1 MRRLSDTAQLMAL
14 ALLNLSDDGG
24 YFLADLFPVRS
35 FARPF
40 DEDSVKTHGALSE
53 LSLSGWVKIVDQP
66 TRGRLVVNFEKHGRQ
81 DCDHP
86 L

>member
-1 MRRLSDTAQLMAL
+1 MPRIRTIKPGFWSHPVMRRLSDTAQLMAL
-14 ALLNLSDDGG
+14 ALLNL
-24 YFLADLFPVRS
+24 
-35 FARPF
+35 
-40 DEDSVKTHGALSE
+40 LSE

-66 TRGRLVVNFEKHGRQ
+66 TRGRLVVNFEKHGPQ